1 MSKES
6 AIALGKLKAA
16 FRRQPL
22 PDKFSR
28 LVTLLLDHLNRDTL
42 ICWPS
47 RSRLAQLMGCS
58 EKTVQRNL
66 RAVRE
71 LGLFEMETIGADE
84 MRRRVGSKIRVTNRH
99 SYTIY
104 KLNSAHPLW
113 KGEDFVKAM
122 GIIKSAT
129 WRGVDQRGRNQ
140 QPETVLQSGEQ
151 LWAGTLATLPN
162 VDEEGRACPH
172 RTGTAA
178 SLSNGDGTDSGTF
191 SLQSNAPNIRLVCN
205 DQPVPTPH
213 PKNSLAKSFCVT
225 SG

>member
-1 MSKES
+1 MSKET

-16 FRRQPL
+16 FRRLPL

-28 LVTLLLDHLNRDTL
+28 LVALLLDHLNRDTF

-47 RSRLAQLMGCS
+47 RSRLAQIMGCS

-71 LGLFEMETIGADE
+71 LELFEMETVGADE
-84 MRRRVGSKIRVTNRH
+84 MRRRIGGKIRVTDRH

-113 KGEDFVKAM
+113 KGEGLAKAI

-129 WRGVDQRGRNQ
+129 WRGVEQRCRNH
-140 QPETVLQSGEQ
+140 QPETALQSDEER
-151 LWAGTLATLPN
+151 WTGTLPTLTN
-162 VDEEGRACPH
+162 VDEEGRARPR

-191 SLQSNAPNIRLVCN
+191 SLQNNAPNTCLVCN
-205 DQPVPTPH
+205 DESVPTHRPEH
-213 PKNSLAKSFCVT
+213 SLAGSFCVT
-225 SG
+225 PG

>member
-47 RSRLAQLMGCS
+47 RGRLAQLMGCS

-66 RAVRE
+66 RAVRK
-71 LGLFEMETIGADE
+71 LGLFEMKTIGADE
-84 MRRRVGSKIRVTNRH
+84 MRCRVGNKIRVTDRH
-99 SYTIY
+99 TYTIY

-113 KGEDFVKAM
+113 KGEGLAKAKE
-122 GIIKSAT
+122 IIKSAT
-129 WRGVDQRGRNQ
+129 WRGVETRCRNSMPDEIPSNDKELQTGMLASLFNGR
-140 QPETVLQSGEQ
+140 
-151 LWAGTLATLPN
+151 
-162 VDEEGRACPH
+162 EEGRSRPH

-191 SLQSNAPNIRLVCN
+191 SFSNNASSTCTV
-205 DQPVPTPH
+205 
-213 PKNSLAKSFCVT
+213 
-225 SG
+225 